1 VVKDSYGGALAGAQ
15 PEHVPLMPEY
25 AVDQSE
31 KRPPSSLIA
40 DIGAT
45 NARFALV
52 GPDDGAFRRVR
63 VLACDHHATLE
74 QAIRRY
80 LDEELEPAGLPRV
93 AAAAIAVAAPV
104 TGDHV
109 TLTNH
114 PWSFS
119 IRALRG
125 SLGLDRLVVVN
136 DIAAMA
142 VATPHLT
149 PDQLSQ
155 VGGGAPPAAAA
166 PVGVIAPGSGL
177 GAGAL
182 VPTRSGWRAL
192 PGEGGH
198 VTMAPATPRESAV
211 LDRMRRRFDHVS
223 AERVVSGPG
232 LVNLYNTLCE
242 LDGVPAASYTA
253 AQISDAG
260 VGERE
265 PHCREAV
272 DMFCAM
278 LGTIAGDLALTLG
291 ARGGIHIAGGIVPKL
306 GKAFAASGFRRR
318 FEDKGRMRPYLA
330 AIPTWIITHP
340 YPAFPGLVALLT
352 ERTSDVDI
360 DHDCQRPA

>member
-1 VVKDSYGGALAGAQ
+1 MD
-15 PEHVPLMPEY
+15 P
-25 AVDQSE
+25 SE
-31 KRPPSSLIA
+31 KRHPSSLVG

-63 VLACDHHATLE
+63 VLACDHYATLE

-80 LDEELEPAGLPRV
+80 LDEELAPAGLPRV
-93 AAAAIAVAAPV
+93 EAAAIAVAAPI
-104 TGDHV
+104 TGDQV

-119 IRALRG
+119 IRELRG

-136 DIAAMA
+136 DLAAMA
-142 VATPHLT
+142 AAAPRLE

-155 VGGGAPPAAAA
+155 VGGGAPAAGA
-166 PVGVIAPGSGL
+166 PSGVIAPGSGL
-177 GAGAL
+177 GAAAI
-182 VPTRSGWRAL
+182 VPTGDGWEAL

-211 LDRMRRRFDHVS
+211 LERMRSRFDHVS

-253 AQISDAG
+253 PQITDAEI
-260 VGERE
+260 GEHE
-265 PHCREAV
+265 PYCREAV

-278 LGTIAGDLALTLG
+278 LGTLAGDLALTLG
-291 ARGGIHIAGGIVPKL
+291 ARGGIYIAGGIVPKL
-306 GKAFAASGFRRR
+306 GSAFAASGFRRR
-318 FEDKGRMRPYLA
+318 FEDKGRLRAYLT
-330 AIPTWIITHP
+330 AIPTWVIIHP
-340 YPAFPGLVALLT
+340 FPAFPGLVALLT
-352 ERTSDVDI
+352 KRSCDVDSNP
-360 DHDCQRPA
+360 DSRRPA

>member
-1 VVKDSYGGALAGAQ
+1 MVKDSYGGALAGAQ
-15 PEHVPLMPEY
+15 PENVPLMPEN
-25 AVDQSE
+25 AVDPLEQ
-31 KRPPSSLIA
+31 RPSSLVG

-52 GPDDGAFRRVR
+52 GPHDGTFRRVR
-63 VLACDHHATLE
+63 VLACDHYASLE
-74 QAIRRY
+74 QAICRY
-80 LDEELEPAGLPRV
+80 LDEELGPAALPRV
-93 AAAAIAVAAPV
+93 EAAAIAVAAPI
-104 TGDHV
+104 TGDQV

-119 IRALRG
+119 IRELRS
-125 SLGLDRLVVVN
+125 SLGLGRLVVVN
-136 DIAAMA
+136 DLAAMA
-142 VATPHLT
+142 VAAPHLE
-149 PDQLSQ
+149 PDQLSR
-155 VGGGAPPAAAA
+155 VGGGAPTVAA

-177 GAGAL
+177 GAAAA
-182 VPTRSGWRAL
+182 VPAGGGWRAL

-198 VTMAPATPRESAV
+198 VTMAPATQRESAV
-211 LDRMRRRFDHVS
+211 LDRMRNRFDHVS

-253 AQISDAG
+253 AQITDAG
-260 VGERE
+260 IGERE

-306 GKAFAASGFRRR
+306 GTAFAASGFRRR

-330 AIPTWIITHP
+330 AIPTWVIIHP

-352 ERTSDVDI
+352 ERSCDVDI
-360 DHDCQRPA
+360 DQDSRRPA